1 MFPFSSMSMPSA
13 AGIFGR
19 PGIVIILPVIA
30 TMKPA
35 PAFRIISL
43 TVILNGSSH
52 CRFFG
57 SSENEYCVF
66 AIQIGKFPKPKSFIC
81 FGDRVS
87 LGVPK
92 CPGIHYI
99 DQAGLELEAIPHGM
113 LGGWPPR

>member
-1 MFPFSSMSMPSA
+1 MGPRGSEIWVPPGVFGGGGGGGTHINSMYLLL
-13 AGIFGR
+13 IR
-19 PGIVIILPVIA
+19 
-30 TMKPA
+30 
-35 PAFRIISL
+35 
-43 TVILNGSSH
+43 
-52 CRFFG
+52 
-57 SSENEYCVF
+57 
-66 AIQIGKFPKPKSFIC
+66 PKSFIC